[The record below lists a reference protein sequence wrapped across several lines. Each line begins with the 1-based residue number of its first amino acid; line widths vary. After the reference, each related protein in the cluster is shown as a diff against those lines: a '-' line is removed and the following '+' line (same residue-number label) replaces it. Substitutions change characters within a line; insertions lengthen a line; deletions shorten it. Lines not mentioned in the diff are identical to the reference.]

1 MAELKDVHALAHTA
15 RMIVS
20 AAATPRTGKDG
31 APDAEHATDIEH
43 RRVEYDEQM
52 TVYRMRWRRLT
63 DEQRAE
69 IIEATRDQGNITED
83 QLNAAVAA
91 MEG

>member
-20 AAATPRTGKDG
+20 AAATPRTGK
-31 APDAEHATDIEH
+31 EHATDIEH